1 MELAKTPD
9 PDPSVVWL
17 AVISGLVVVDQ
28 HTPRAVTADPPIAV
42 TFPPDE
48 AVVDRMDEGV
58 VVVTVGKAA
67 RVVNCRSLP

>member
-1 MELAKTPD
+1 MELVKTPD

-42 TFPPDE
+42 TFPPDD
-48 AVVDRMDEGV
+48 AVVAAMDV
-58 VVVTVGKAA
+58 AAVVVTVGMSAV
-67 RVVNCRSLP
+67 VVN